1 MENVT
6 LGFINIYVVIISDAD
21 ILSEFLES
29 FYIKYGSFIPLS
41 QADVLEYL
49 KKNGN
54 SDLSHRF
61 FQNTH
66 LQADTH
72 SRCAESVLH
81 TLDEREQ
88 TSDFH
93 CKSQHV

>member
-1 MENVT
+1 MEHIT
-6 LGFINIYVVIISDAD
+6 LHSINIYVVIISVTLTP
-21 ILSEFLES
+21 LSEFLES

-61 FQNTH
+61 SQAHTYRQTH
-66 LQADTH
+66 TVGALNQCFTQLLRD
-72 SRCAESVLH
+72 
-81 TLDEREQ
+81 Q
-88 TSDFH
+88 PSDFH
-93 CKSQHV
+93 CKSEHV